1 MVMSAEQQALLT
13 QTGPGTPMGEV
24 FRRYWLPACLSE
36 RVPEPDC
43 PPVAIKLL
51 SERLVVF
58 RDSQGRVG
66 ILDEAC
72 PHRGAS
78 LAYGLCENGTLTCV
92 YHGWKF
98 DVDGS
103 VIEAPGE
110 LRPTEFGKNIPPT
123 GYPVHEAGGIIWIYM
138 GPKGTQPPFPKWR
151 FCDMDANDLLAV
163 HYLQS
168 TNYLQAIEGDVDAV
182 HASYLHLDR
191 KAFNERH
198 TAKSTG
204 INFAPIFGFDRAPR
218 GRVFHTEWGVDTV
231 WQSAIED
238 PERPGEA
245 HQSLHAYLIH
255 PFILPVNT
263 IVAGGELGPYIW
275 HAFVPVDDEHH
286 MIYYVH
292 YDPDQ
297 PMTPVVR
304 EDVMRYFG
312 HRFDAEYRPLGNLEN
327 RHFQDRNLQREGWL
341 TGVDGIAAQ
350 DIMINQSCGKLVDRT
365 KEHLG
370 AEDVGVVALRK
381 CLLRAIEAVHAGQD
395 PPRVAAEEYADLDG
409 YVAIV
414 PTDMGWKDVKHGAM
428 PLPWKAQPSSVEEE
442 LTRS

>member
-51 SERLVVF
+51 SQRLVVF
-58 RDSQGRVG
+58 RDAQGQVG

-98 DVDGS
+98 DVRGC
-103 VIEAPGE
+103 VVEAPGE
-110 LRPTEFGKNIPPT
+110 LRPTEFGKNIPPV
-123 GYPVHEAGGIIWIYM
+123 GYPVHEAGGLIWIYM
-138 GPKGTQPPFPKWR
+138 GPTGTAPPFPKWR
-151 FCDMDANDLLAV
+151 FCDMDPGDLLAV

-168 TNYLQAIEGDVDAV
+168 TNYLQAVEGDIDAV

-191 KAFNERH
+191 KKFNERH
-198 TAKSTG
+198 QTKAEG
-204 INFAPIFGFDRAPR
+204 IDFAPIFGFDRAPR
-218 GRVFHTEWGVDTV
+218 GRVFHEDWGVDSV
-231 WQSAIED
+231 WQMAVED
-238 PERPGEA
+238 PEHPGEA
-245 HQSLHAYLIH
+245 HPGLIGYLVH
-255 PFILPVNT
+255 PFIMPVSS
-263 IVAGGELGPYIW
+263 IVAGGALGPYIW

-286 MIYYVH
+286 LVYYVH

-297 PMTPVVR
+297 AMTPEVR
-304 EDVMRYFG
+304 QDVIRYFG
-312 HRFDAEYRPLGNLEN
+312 HRFDEQYRPLGNLDN
-327 RHFQDRNLQREGWL
+327 RHFQDRTLQREGWL

-350 DIMINQSCGKLVDRT
+350 DIMINQSCGTLVDRT

-370 AEDVGVVALRK
+370 AEDVGVVAVRK
-381 CLLRAIEAVHAGQD
+381 CLFRAIEAVQAGQD
-395 PPRVAAEEYADLDG
+395 PPRVEPEVYAALDG
-409 YVAIV
+409 YAAIV
-414 PTDMGWKDVKHGAM
+414 PRGTEWKDVKHGSAHD
-428 PLPWKAQPSSVEEE
+428 PAVDLSPV
-442 LTRS
+442 RS